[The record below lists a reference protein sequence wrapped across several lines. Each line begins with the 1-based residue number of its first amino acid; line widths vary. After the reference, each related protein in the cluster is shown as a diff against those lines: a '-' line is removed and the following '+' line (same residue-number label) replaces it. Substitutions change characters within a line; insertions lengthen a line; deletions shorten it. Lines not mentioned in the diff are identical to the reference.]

1 MVAQTQKLFIM
12 HKSFLIQRLSDGLF
26 YNLNGQWDK
35 RIIGLTSSF
44 VSKEDALSYLEN
56 IYEINQDY
64 TIVEI
69 YYSFK

>member
-1 MVAQTQKLFIM
+1 M

-26 YNLNGQWDK
+26 YNLHGQWDK

-44 VSKEDALSYLEN
+44 VTKEDALSYLEN

-64 TIVEI
+64 TIVEV

>member
-1 MVAQTQKLFIM
+1 MVAQTQKIFIM

-26 YNLNGQWDK
+26 YNLNKQWDK
-35 RIIGLTSSF
+35 RIIGLTSGF
-44 VSKEDALSYLEN
+44 VSKEGALSYLEN

-64 TIVEI
+64 TIVEV